1 MTFRDASVFDTY
13 IVRRSGDEP
22 DAVRA
27 PEIAHER
34 GHLTAGET
42 VDAIEV
48 QLLGRVLVLPYQPE
62 WRIREVER
70 PAGAEREVVRTV
82 QTLAVE
88 AIHDDGRLTVGAD
101 ADDLAVEV
109 LRHQHGAAVF
119 GQQAIGADVRPGR
132 RGRVSCRVLDQHL
145 HLSGRRNRSQHVSD
159 DIAEPEPSLRW
170 TPQGT
175 FGELKPAGDFLDGGI
190 GRDDGIERRVEPDD
204 GAGGGRRGR
213 RRSTLWGVGPA
224 AATQS
229 GSEGKHSGTGTDGY
243 GLLHGQVRV
252 MGRNYISSYNTTG

>member
-1 MTFRDASVFDTY
+1 MPGAVSAVPSGKDPAVGNAA
-13 IVRRSGDEP
+13 VRRHVVGHDDLPRRFRVRHVHRPEIGRER

-42 VDAIEV
+42 VDAVEV

-62 WRIREVER
+62 WRIREVQR
-70 PAGAEREVVRTV
+70 PAGAEREIVRAV

-88 AIHDDGRLTVGAD
+88 PIHDDGRLTVGAD

-132 RGRVSCRVLDQHL
+132 RGRVSGRVLDQHL
-145 HLSGRRNRSQHVSD
+145 HLSGRRDRSQHVPD
-159 DIAEPEPSLRW
+159 DIAEPEPALRR
-170 TPQGT
+170 TPQRA
-175 FGELKPAGDFLDGGI
+175 FGELEPAGHFLDGGI

-204 GAGGGRRGR
+204 GAGGGSRGR
-213 RRSTLWGVGPA
+213 RRRTARGPRSWCSHPSRQRG
-224 AATQS
+224 QS
-229 GSEGKHSGTGTDGY
+229 
-243 GLLHGQVRV
+243 Q
-252 MGRNYISSYNTTG
+252 